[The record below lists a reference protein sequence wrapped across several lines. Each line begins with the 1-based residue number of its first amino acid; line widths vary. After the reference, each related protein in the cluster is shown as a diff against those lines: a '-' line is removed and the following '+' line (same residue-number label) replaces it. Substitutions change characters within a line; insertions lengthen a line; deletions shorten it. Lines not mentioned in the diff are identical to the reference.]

1 MNVLYLSC
9 FPENDVVEEPLN
21 ELIRD
26 LKATDSDVRVAT
38 IPTADAL
45 RDFLLCEDFSDCDI
59 LILGAH
65 GHGSKTG
72 FCVREQKVRWH
83 DLAALLKDALPKTCT
98 FIFYSCNGGYPGIGH
113 ALSKSSGPDFI
124 FAPYI
129 RVLPDAMTYAVKA
142 VIDSKRSGM
151 KTPEDASQL
160 VERIN
165 RWAAETY
172 FGKYDRSFL
181 RVLWKSG
188 HRISRYPNTRSSDRP
203 TKAPIK
209 IRAWKRSPS
218 ARTASPLKRK
228 IKK

>member
-1 MNVLYLSC
+1 VKVLYLSC
-9 FPENDVVEEPLN
+9 FPENDVVEEPLK
-21 ELIRD
+21 ELIRGLTAVD
-26 LKATDSDVRVAT
+26 FDVRVAT
-38 IPTADAL
+38 IPTANAL
-45 RDFLLCEDFSDCDI
+45 RDFLLREDFGDCDI
-59 LILGAH
+59 FILGAH
-65 GHGSKTG
+65 GHRSRTG
-72 FCVREQKVRWH
+72 FYVREEEVRWH

-113 ALSKSSGPDFI
+113 AFGKSRGSDFI

-129 RVLPDAMTYAVKA
+129 EVLPDAMTYAVKA

-151 KTPEDASQL
+151 KTSEDARQL
-160 VERIN
+160 VKRIN

-203 TKAPIK
+203 TKAAIK
-209 IRAWKRSPS
+209 IRGWKRSPS
-218 ARTASPLKRK
+218 APAALPRNRK
-228 IKK
+228 SKK

>member
-9 FPENDVVEEPLN
+9 FPENDVVEEPLK

-26 LKATDSDVRVAT
+26 LKASDSDGRVAT

-45 RDFLLCEDFSDCDI
+45 RDFLLREDFGDYDI

-65 GHGSKTG
+65 GHESKTG
-72 FCVREQKVRWH
+72 FCVREQDVRWH

-113 ALSKSSGPDFI
+113 AFSKSSGPDFI

-142 VIDSKRSGM
+142 AIDSKRSGM
-151 KTPEDASQL
+151 KTSEDASQL

-165 RWAAETY
+165 RWGAETY
-172 FGKYDRSFL
+172 FGKYGRSFL

-188 HRISRYPNTRSSDRP
+188 HRISRYPNTRGGDRP

-209 IRAWKRSPS
+209 IRGWKRSPRGGPHRVES
-218 ARTASPLKRK
+218 AKQ
-228 IKK
+228 KK